1 MKLKK
6 GLLMLPVCV
15 LLLLCAC
22 TAADPDILMIDRT
35 PCQRSQYAAAYQYS
49 RIRLRA
55 DMEQRGLPEADV
67 LSDPALREE
76 YCGLLRE
83 MAQEQLALQAAVEQ
97 LLREQGV
104 RVKLKEKD
112 LLREAEEHF
121 GGGEAFQAYL
131 RENGLSEGA
140 YLEILKL
147 QLRMDELADACVTD
161 AADEN
166 AFRDLLEQ
174 RMQALPVEIVGDIA
188 AITPETVE
196 SYLR

>member
-6 GLLMLPVCV
+6 CLLMLPICA
-15 LLLLCAC
+15 LILLCAC
-22 TAADPDILMIDRT
+22 AADPDILMIDRA

-83 MAQEQLALQAAVEQ
+83 MAQEQLTLQTAVEK

-112 LLREAEEHF
+112 LLREAKEHF

-174 RMQALPVEIVGDIA
+174 RMQALPMEIVGDIA